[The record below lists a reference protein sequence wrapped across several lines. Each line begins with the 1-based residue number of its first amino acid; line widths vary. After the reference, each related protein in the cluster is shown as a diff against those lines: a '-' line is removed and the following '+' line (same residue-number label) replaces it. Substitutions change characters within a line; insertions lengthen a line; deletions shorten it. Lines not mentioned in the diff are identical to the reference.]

1 MTVIFDDMGTFRIKD
16 DKVLAYG
23 TEIGAFVRLDDLD
36 AGYAFKQIDRSIFMN
51 PDKVNARLIMP
62 VADFNQIME
71 GYEVDF
77 FLYANNY
84 DKLEN
89 DENSISI
96 LDDKEEAIKVFK
108 RGARFAKGTTTEKG
122 LVESYF
128 ANPFGPY
135 QKQETCDKLIETYFA
150 KLYENK
156 KKVGQIKTQL
166 GVSGMETDG
175 PLKSARELF
184 EIIKSL

>member
-1 MTVIFDDMGTFRIKD
+1 
-16 DKVLAYG
+16 
-23 TEIGAFVRLDDLD
+23 
-36 AGYAFKQIDRSIFMN
+36 MN

-62 VADFNQIME
+62 VADFSQIMA

-84 DKLEN
+84 DKLEK

-150 KLYENK
+150 KLYENE

>member
-1 MTVIFDDMGTFRIKD
+1 
-16 DKVLAYG
+16 
-23 TEIGAFVRLDDLD
+23 
-36 AGYAFKQIDRSIFMN
+36 MN

-62 VADFNQIME
+62 VADFSQIMA

-84 DKLEN
+84 DKLED
-89 DENSISI
+89 DEKSITMI
-96 LDDKEEAIKVFK
+96 DNEKEAIKVFK
-108 RGARFAKGTTTEKG
+108 RGARFAKGTTTETG

-135 QKQETCDKLIETYFA
+135 QKQEICDCLIEQYFE
-150 KLYENK
+150 KLYENG

-166 GVSGMETDG
+166 GVAGQESDG
-175 PLKSARELF
+175 PLKSAKELF
-184 EIIKSL
+184 EMIKTL